1 MIVKRIVDLLNDL
14 GFWMHFLRY
23 SLAFETG
30 HHFDFFFAVNFIVPV
45 HLLQMVLNLI
55 LMHRLRVGW
64 AIRWHV
70 HKLFKTLLKAILRVF
85 WVTFDPRQ
93 DMQRRWNR
101 RWQPMRWTFFFWF
114 LKPSFFLLDM
124 CIDLLQIKLILVLIN
139 LQRLHNF
146 SRHLLAV
153 DGREL
158 VEFLAH
164 MVSVLPVFLII
175 LSRFEFRELYHF
187 RLIRH
192 HVVLFALE
200 KVGWHLHKNG
210 YMDRS
215 FHLMTRKGEDRFC

>member
-1 MIVKRIVDLLNDL
+1 
-14 GFWMHFLRY
+14 
-23 SLAFETG
+23 
-30 HHFDFFFAVNFIVPV
+30 
-45 HLLQMVLNLI
+45 
-55 LMHRLRVGW
+55 
-64 AIRWHV
+64 
-70 HKLFKTLLKAILRVF
+70 
-85 WVTFDPRQ
+85 
-93 DMQRRWNR
+93 
-101 RWQPMRWTFFFWF
+101 
-114 LKPSFFLLDM
+114 M

-175 LSRFEFRELYHF
+175 LSRLEFRELYHF

-215 FHLMTRKGEDRFC
+215 FHLMTRKGEDRFCEHFVNFLALASLVLSFLLLHDDFFHLLDRHCAFNVNPFVENRMAVSELQNKVDATNIIECYEPKSSRFLGPFVL

>member
-1 MIVKRIVDLLNDL
+1 
-14 GFWMHFLRY
+14 
-23 SLAFETG
+23 
-30 HHFDFFFAVNFIVPV
+30 
-45 HLLQMVLNLI
+45 
-55 LMHRLRVGW
+55 
-64 AIRWHV
+64 
-70 HKLFKTLLKAILRVF
+70 
-85 WVTFDPRQ
+85 
-93 DMQRRWNR
+93 
-101 RWQPMRWTFFFWF
+101 
-114 LKPSFFLLDM
+114 M

-192 HVVLFALE
+192 SVVLFALE

-215 FHLMTRKGEDRFC
+215 FHLMTRKGEDRFCEHFVNFLALASLVLSFLLLHDDFFHLLDRHCAFNVNPFVENRMAVSELQNKVDATNIIECHEPKSSRFLGPFVL